1 MLERRIVQVK
11 LLKGDKA
18 ALKEAVKIAEKIEGV
33 VSATAADGIV
43 SAEIGEWA
51 SDYDVMVA
59 IINGIDES
67 LHLEAEPFMNDDL
80 PADVSETGGD
90 LKAESD
96 KESGERLC
104 DNGKLTAGKTDE
116 KADDEETQNPKKDWI
131 FKISEWGVAFILF
144 IVGLILAGGEK
155 SYKAAPYLQILAFT
169 VAGYEVCFSMLSKIF
184 KKNFISE
191 EAFITLTAIAAV
203 VLQKYEYAASFMI
216 IYGGLQVAIDGVKL
230 FALKGEAEYFK
241 EADEN
246 RKIKKIVDVYTVFI
260 FISILAYAFVSPAFS
275 ESYKTAI
282 KSSGFMAVL
291 LAAAL
296 CPFSVSAIRAL
307 TLAFALK
314 SVRLN
319 GVKTSVRTI
328 ALLGKAKSV
337 LFDINAAEKG
347 GAPTEDL
354 GGAVLELYD
363 GGIENAELLSGGD
376 KAHCI
381 ELRKQ
386 LNMRKS
392 ASMLTSEGM
401 IDEIKLVGGKNKT
414 AVYVTAENNAVLS
427 SGAAGV
433 TIGLGAAE
441 CDAVIKSGDVK
452 KIPYLIKLAK
462 RTRKLSVV
470 SGVIAC
476 VVKAALVALILTK
489 FTDNAYLACGLS
501 AAASLVGLVISLINR
516 TEVN

>member
-33 VSATAADGIV
+33 VSATAAEGIV
-43 SAEIGEWA
+43 FAEIGEWA

-96 KESGERLC
+96 KESGESLG
-104 DNGKLTAGKTDE
+104 DNGELTAGKTDE
-116 KADDEETQNPKKDWI
+116 RADDEETQNPKKDWI
-131 FKISEWGVAFILF
+131 FKISEWGVAVILF

-216 IYGGLQVAIDGVKL
+216 IYCGLQVAIDGVKL

-246 RKIKKIVDVYTVFI
+246 RKIKKIADIYTVFI

-337 LFDINAAEKG
+337 LFDINVAETG

-427 SGAAGV
+427 SGAAGAS
-433 TIGLGAAE
+433 IGLGAAE

-462 RTRKLSVV
+462 RTRKLIVV

-476 VVKAALVALILTK
+476 IVKAALVALILTK

-501 AAASLVGLVISLINR
+501 AAASLVGLVISLING